1 MKRMQ
6 NLSWRLSVAT
16 ILLFLVGAL
25 PIASVAATELPDA
38 DPQLQAAL
46 QRVANRMSLTQLV
59 AQKRV
64 AISLYELSGSGR
76 YAGINDHEMI
86 YAASLPK
93 IAVLLAAFEKIAA
106 GGMRYGPAEQ
116 TLLTQMIRNSSNA
129 AASAAIQRVG
139 FQYIAKTLT
148 ADRYRLYD
156 REHQGGLWIGKGY
169 GGPNDRW
176 QRDPLNHLSHA
187 ANTFQVTRF
196 FAMMDRGELVTPK
209 YSAEMKR
216 ILSHPAIFH
225 KFVKGLANRP
235 GRTIYRKSGTWKDW
249 HADAA
254 LVEAGDKRYIAVA
267 LAQAPNG
274 GDILVRLIRE
284 LDSLVVRPLEHFVT
298 ATATTSQSLPPRS
311 DARPLN

>member
-1 MKRMQ
+1 M
-6 NLSWRLSVAT
+6 A
-16 ILLFLVGAL
+16 AL
-25 PIASVAATELPDA
+25 AATDLPSA
-38 DPQLQAAL
+38 DPDLGAAL
-46 QRVANRMSLTQLV
+46 QRVARRLSLTQLI

-64 AISLYELSGSGR
+64 AISLYELTGAGR

-93 IAVLLAAFEKIAA
+93 IAVLLANFEKISE
-106 GGMRYGPAEQ
+106 GGMRYGPAER
-116 TLLTQMIRNSSNA
+116 TMLTQMIRNSSNA

-139 FQYIAKTLT
+139 FEYIAKTLT
-148 ADRYRLYD
+148 ADRYKLYD
-156 REHQGGLWIGKGY
+156 QDHQGGLWIGKGY
-169 GGPNDRW
+169 GGANDRW

-196 FAMMDRGELVTPK
+196 FAMLDRGELVSPK

-235 GRTIYRKSGTWKDW
+235 GRTIYRKSGTWRDW

-284 LDSLVVRPLEHFVT
+284 LDSLIVPSAAPLVT
-298 ATATTSQSLPPRS
+298 ATAVTSLSLRPPSGVRL
-311 DARPLN
+311 PN